1 MSWRERLL
9 GLQPLRRGQIDRG
22 QIARDHVEA
31 TPNAPAASK
40 DSVVVIV
47 RAAIEEVDK
56 SLPEGASL
64 AERIAAIDAA
74 FPFGKRGRNHKY
86 RVWCRERRYY
96 LRRFGFV
103 STAPRRCG
111 PRYDERRG
119 WKP

>member
-22 QIARDHVEA
+22 QIARDHVED
-31 TPNAPAASK
+31 APSESGSAK
-40 DSVVVIV
+40 DSVVQVV
-47 RAAIEEVDK
+47 RAAIDAAHK
-56 SLPEGASL
+56 SLPANASL

-74 FPFGKRGRNHKY
+74 FPFGKRNRNHKY

-103 STAPRRCG
+103 SSAPRRAG

-119 WKP
+119 GKP